1 MQNTVAE
8 FVFNGYIC
16 FQPPPGTVSK
26 LKSAMSG
33 TLTTRQD
40 GGDGRAQ
47 AQNDGAG
54 RAQAQ
59 NGGAGRAQSQDV
71 GDERAKN
78 EDYSVVRMQS
88 QDVSDGRAQKQDGG
102 DRLQYQD
109 GVRAGSNGGVTGRS
123 LSSGRLAKRTATRP
137 LPGSVKQLIA
147 RFDQIIE

>member
-1 MQNTVAE
+1 
-8 FVFNGYIC
+8 
-16 FQPPPGTVSK
+16 
-26 LKSAMSG
+26 MSG

-109 GVRAGSNGGVTGRS
+109 GVRANGRS

>member
-1 MQNTVAE
+1 
-8 FVFNGYIC
+8 
-16 FQPPPGTVSK
+16 
-26 LKSAMSG
+26 MSG

-40 GGDGRAQ
+40 GGDGREQ

-59 NGGAGRAQSQDV
+59 NDGAGRAQSQDV

-109 GVRAGSNGGVTGRS
+109 GVRATGRS

>member
-1 MQNTVAE
+1 MQNIVAE

-40 GGDGRAQ
+40 GGD
-47 AQNDGAG
+47 G

-109 GVRAGSNGGVTGRS
+109 SVRAGSNGGVTDRS